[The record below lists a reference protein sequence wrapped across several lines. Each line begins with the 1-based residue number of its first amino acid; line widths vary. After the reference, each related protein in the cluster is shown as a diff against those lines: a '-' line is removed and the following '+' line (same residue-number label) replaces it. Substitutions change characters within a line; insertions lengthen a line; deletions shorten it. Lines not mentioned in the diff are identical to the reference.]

1 MQTYPC
7 GTLCHRDKSEEWAFA
22 AFQRLGKQSPVG
34 LTCVRGWRAVPSGV
48 AARLSPSGGVLR
60 LPASGNRNA
69 NNAAFN
75 NQSSNGWLWSSEQN
89 NSNNSWNL
97 WFNSGNS
104 NASNNNNRANGFSVR
119 CLKD

>member
-1 MQTYPC
+1 
-7 GTLCHRDKSEEWAFA
+7 LRHRDKSEEWAFA
-22 AFQRLGKQSPVG
+22 AFQRLGKQSPAG
-34 LTCVRGWRAVPSGV
+34 LFLRRAWRAWRAVPSGV

-69 NNAAFN
+69 NNATLN

-104 NASNNNNRANGFSVR
+104 NAGNNNNRANGFSVR